1 MNPHNPYQQSH
12 GHGNANTANHHQ
24 SHHHHGGRSRR
35 GPRFNSSNGNQ
46 KQFKPVRNQRES
58 TEMAQAATW
67 RRDFEAAKA
76 FDLEDDEVFCP
87 WHLLTD
93 EDVSRLRMFH
103 SQATSRHDLDFNKH
117 HQLVSIQSS
126 SSERSSSSGG
136 SPDGSPPQQQMQPT
150 PSFNIPAA
158 VPAHVPQA
166 SMQHSNSSHLK
177 LHQPMAQRARNPIPI
192 VDPNSRHTS
201 PPNSISPNKQ
211 VQKPYANAR
220 RW

>member
-1 MNPHNPYQQSH
+1 MSHFFYNPGSQASMNPHNPYQQSH
-12 GHGNANTANHHQ
+12 GHGNNNNNSNNNHHQ
-24 SHHHHGGRSRR
+24 HHHHHGGRSRR

-46 KQFKPVRNQRES
+46 KQFKPVRNNRES
-58 TEMAQAATW
+58 TEIAQAATW

-93 EDVSRLRMFH
+93 ED
-103 SQATSRHDLDFNKH
+103 
-117 HQLVSIQSS
+117 LVSIQSS

-136 SPDGSPPQQQMQPT
+136 SPDASPPQQQLQPT
-150 PSFNIPAA
+150 PSFNLSAA

-192 VDPNSRHTS
+192 VDPNSRNTS

-211 VQKPYANAR
+211 VQKPYGNAR